1 MKKKIL
7 SILMF
12 IFIILGIAKVEVL
25 AVSETQI
32 RQLTS
37 SEQYELLISN
47 IDNTHEYYYK
57 ANNLNAKQKELYRAL
72 VNHYTEGI
80 DNYKKSPIWQNKIST
95 ELSDQEMKLA
105 LVSFLYDYKV
115 FFWLTGNVKYLIRS
129 IAIEDSVTY
138 TFHFAILEI
147 YQNETTF
154 KKDLQEIVIKQ
165 EQIKNEVDSKRN
177 TYLKIKYIHDWLLE
191 NNSYAEIGKPD
202 TAPLDVKEARH
213 TPIGALLDRYDPVC
227 EAYAEAF
234 LMLANYVNIR
244 AVYGTG
250 QVPSTTKPGELED
263 HAWNYVWVYDRYYF
277 LDVTWDKP
285 INTSTINYEYF
296 LTTIPSTHQKETKEI
311 LPQPFT
317 TSKYLD
323 SAMAEFNV
331 TSEYYYEKTGSPI
344 KGYEGKIE
352 VVGAPLQEVK
362 VEYHRKD
369 GTKLNNI
376 PKEIG
381 VYYFVVTPKAPTTL
395 NGDLVVYF
403 EIVPK
408 MNVVRFYNQATNE
421 LIKEVR
427 VIDGGDAPL
436 PQSTVNGYKYVAVS
450 DGHLNVTMDV
460 DVFLRLE
467 KITLTFIDQKGK
479 EIEVNLF
486 ENTTDE
492 ILTHNF
498 DFINSDPKKIF
509 IGWTNN
515 DDLLTSETLLTTDVE
530 LHPLIEDI
538 KFNIKGSSKRSD
550 GYYRVPK
557 DSYNKEEITLTSK
570 NQKIIEKTVTEV
582 DENGNYTI
590 KLKVGSLYSTQERI
604 VEIPMKQSSM
614 LPFDLE
620 LNQVIFYGVVALVVI
635 IFISVVAS
643 VIKSRRQD

>member
-1 MKKKIL
+1 MRKKIL
-7 SILMF
+7 SVLMF
-12 IFIILGIAKVEVL
+12 IFLILGATKVEVL

-37 SEQYELLISN
+37 SEQYELLVSN

-57 ANNLNAKQKELYRAL
+57 ANNLNTKQKELYRTL
-72 VNHYTEGI
+72 INHYKAGI
-80 DNYKKSPIWQNKIST
+80 DNYKKAPEWQNKIST
-95 ELSDQEMKLA
+95 ELSDKEMELA
-105 LVSFLYDYKV
+105 IVSFLYDYKV
-115 FFWLTGNVKYLIRS
+115 FFWLTGDLNYDIVKIPV
-129 IAIEDSVTY
+129 EDSVTY
-138 TFHFAILEI
+138 TFHFAMLQM

-154 KKDLQEIVIKQ
+154 KKDLQEIVINQ
-165 EQIKNEVDSKRN
+165 EKIKDLVDAQKN
-177 TYLKIKYIHDWLLE
+177 TYSKIKVIHDWLLE
-191 NNSYAEIGKPD
+191 NNEYNKSGDES
-202 TAPLDVKEARH
+202 H
-213 TPIGALLDRYDPVC
+213 TPVGALVSDYDPVC

-234 LMLANYVNIR
+234 LMLANYVNIKT
-244 AVYGTG
+244 VYGTG
-250 QVPSTTKPGELED
+250 RATNINGTED

-285 INTSTINYEYF
+285 INSSTINYEYF
-296 LTTIPSTHQKETKEI
+296 LTTIPSSHEKDIKEI

-331 TSEYYYEKTGSPI
+331 TSEYYYERTGSPI
-344 KGYEGKIE
+344 KGYEGDID

-362 VEYHRKD
+362 IEYHRKD

-408 MNVVRFYNQATNE
+408 MNVVRFYDQLTNE

-427 VIDGGDAPL
+427 VYDGGDAQL
-436 PQSTVNGYKYVAVS
+436 PQSTVNGYKYVPSS
-450 DGHLNVTMDV
+450 DGYLNVTSNV
-460 DVFLRLE
+460 DIFLRLE
-467 KITLTFIDQKGK
+467 KITLTFINQKGK
-479 EIEVNLF
+479 EVEVNLF
-486 ENTTDE
+486 ENTTEE
-492 ILTHNF
+492 ILAYNF

-515 DDLLTSETLLTTDVE
+515 DDLLTSETVLTIDTE

-538 KFNIKGSSKRSD
+538 KFNIKGASKRSD

-557 DSYNKEEITLTSK
+557 ESYNKEDIILTSEH
-570 NQKIIEKTVTEV
+570 QKILEKTVTEV
-582 DENGNYTI
+582 DGNGNYTI

-635 IFISVVAS
+635 IFISVVGS